1 MDEETKNTNE
11 ETTVDQ
17 SEKTVETDTTTEQ
30 QEEQETATLEELIE
44 QNRELSDMV
53 KQMQA
58 LLNDKFLNAG
68 NTDTQQEIDPVEDY
82 LNSEDSVVFRTLKNY
97 GYTEDEINAL

>member
-97 GYTEDEINAL
+97 G